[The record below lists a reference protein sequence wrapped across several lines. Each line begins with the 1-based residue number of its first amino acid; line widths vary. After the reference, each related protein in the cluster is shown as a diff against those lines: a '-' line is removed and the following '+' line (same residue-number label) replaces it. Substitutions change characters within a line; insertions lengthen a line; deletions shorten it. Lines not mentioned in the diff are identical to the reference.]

1 MTIYELL
8 KNSSPSMA
16 RHFKESEEE
25 TKKNTEDITKLET
38 RVTTLETGGGSGG
51 SGDSSTVYEPFTKLL
66 SVQGDFT
73 KQVRSINNQMYK
85 AYEISMSMS
94 NITNEVFKFDPSFRP
109 HCIMQDN
116 VINAET
122 GATLGYSRAEVPIM
136 DSYDEVYTNPDK
148 LGVSITRGYK
158 TEAEG
163 GKLYQFKI
171 LATEKLFNSLTS
183 GSTKF
188 YEVYL

>member
-16 RHFKESEEE
+16 KHFKKSEEDA
-25 TKKNTEDITKLET
+25 KKNAEDITKLET
-38 RVTTLETGGGSGG
+38 RVTTLENESSGG
-51 SGDSSTVYEPFTKLL
+51 SSGSSTVYEPFTKLL

-73 KQVRSINNQMYK
+73 EQVHSINNQMYK

-94 NITNEVFKFDPSFRP
+94 NITNEVFRFDPSFRP

-116 VINAET
+116 LINVET
-122 GATLGYSRAEVPIM
+122 GAVVGYSRAEVPIM

-148 LGVSITRGYK
+148 LGVAITRGYK

-171 LATEKLFNSLTS
+171 LVTEKLFNSLTS